1 MQLVCMM
8 HESCVTQV
16 CLLRQKPELFTP
28 NHHIFGD
35 NAYPLRNW
43 LVTPFKN
50 FGNLTR
56 QQVKFNKRLSGVRQ
70 TVERAFGHLKGR
82 FRRLRDVPLH
92 DHQEICKLIF
102 ACCVLHN
109 ICVINE
115 DDVEGYI
122 ENDDEE
128 PNQYQN
134 VYQNG
139 RAGVLRRIQLVNVL

>member
-1 MQLVCMM
+1 M
-8 HESCVTQV
+8 
-16 CLLRQKPELFTP
+16 
-28 NHHIFGD
+28 
-35 NAYPLRNW
+35 
-43 LVTPFKN
+43 
-50 FGNLTR
+50 
-56 QQVKFNKRLSGVRQ
+56 KFNKRLSGVRQ